1 MQVRRG
7 TVEKSTLEHTEGTVT
22 ARRTE
27 GCSMALSVTL
37 WNEFRH
43 ERQLDACRE
52 IYPDG
57 IHAAIADYLERNTD
71 FRLRLACLDE
81 PEHGLTEQVLDD
93 TDVLIWWG
101 HVAQGEVSD
110 EVADR
115 VCTRVLAGMGLIVLH
130 SALKSKVFLRL
141 MGTTCD
147 IKWRESGEK
156 ERLWVVA
163 PGHPIAAGLGEY
175 IEIENTEMY
184 GEHFDI
190 PVPDELVFISWFPGG
205 EVFRSGC
212 CFSRGNGRVFYF
224 RPGHETHPIY
234 HNEEV
239 LRVILNAIKWAAPSG
254 GPQFRRGNV
263 PPLER
268 I

>member
-1 MQVRRG
+1 MNP
-7 TVEKSTLEHTEGTVT
+7 KIAKINTEIDKTK
-22 ARRTE
+22 AKI
-27 GCSMALSVTL
+27 A
-37 WNEFRH
+37 EF
-43 ERQLDACRE
+43 QA
-52 IYPDG
+52 
-57 IHAAIADYLERNTD
+57 
-71 FRLRLACLDE
+71 RLRELDRQK
-81 PEHGLTEQVLDD
+81 T
-93 TDVLIWWG
+93 
-101 HVAQGEVSD
+101 
-110 EVADR
+110 
-115 VCTRVLAGMGLIVLH
+115 
-130 SALKSKVFLRL
+130 
-141 MGTTCD
+141 
-147 IKWRESGEK
+147 
-156 ERLWVVA
+156 
-163 PGHPIAAGLGEY
+163 
-175 IEIENTEMY
+175 EIENTEMY

-212 CFSRGNGRVFYF
+212 CFNRGNGRVFYF